1 MNELDML
8 REQIDELDKIIAT
21 AYAKRLETA
30 NKIGEYKK
38 NNNVA
43 VLDQD
48 REKKVLNNVAK
59 FGEKYEKEV
68 KDLYTFIMDYS
79 KNIQRKK

>member
-1 MNELDML
+1 MNELDLL

-21 AYAKRLETA
+21 AYAKRLDVA

-43 VLDQD
+43 VLDSG
-48 REKKVLNNVAK
+48 REKIVLNNVAE
-59 FGEKYEKEV
+59 FGGKYSKEV
-68 KDLYTFIMDYS
+68 EDLYTFIMEYS